1 MSISDVVV
9 MPMVNRHRICLRI
22 QAGMAELALDD
33 VPALVE
39 ALLRNVELV
48 RQAVPRRAEDG
59 ASAQSAQG
67 VQGVQGAPAVT
78 KRQMLMALLA
88 VYARSGRALPANAM
102 IAAQCGYANAR
113 TMEETLRLMR
123 RTGCRFEFYNQGA
136 KRFVRPVS
144 KRRRVAA

>member
-1 MSISDVVV
+1 MSVSDVVV

-59 ASAQSAQG
+59 ASAQ
-67 VQGVQGAPAVT
+67 GAPAVT
-78 KRQMLMALLA
+78 KRQMLLALLA

-123 RTGCRFEFYNQGA
+123 RAGCRFEFYNQGA
-136 KRFVRPVS
+136 RRFVRLVS

>member
-1 MSISDVVV
+1 MSICDVVV
-9 MPMVNRHRICLRI
+9 MPMVNRQRICLRI

-39 ALLRNVELV
+39 ALLRNVVLV
-48 RQAVPRRAEDG
+48 RRAVPRRAEDG
-59 ASAQSAQG
+59 ASAQGTAPLT
-67 VQGVQGAPAVT
+67 PAVT
-78 KRQMLMALLA
+78 KRQMLLALLA

-102 IAAQCGYANAR
+102 IAAQCGYANVR

-123 RTGCRFEFYNQGA
+123 RAGCRFEFYNQGA
-136 KRFVRPVS
+136 KRFVRRVS